1 MGKSK
6 TLASTLG
13 SSVLSTKERAANDYY
28 ATDPRALEML
38 LEREAFTHD
47 VWEPACGEGNLSKV
61 LTEAGYSV
69 RSTDLIDRGYG
80 TGGVDFLNET
90 EVWHGDIVTNPPY
103 IYALEFVKKSLDLLE
118 DGHKTAFFLR
128 LQFLE
133 GKKRRVFF
141 DSAPPPSEFTYSQAV
156 CGAQGTEFL
165 RHPAMTLSA
174 LHGLSGRKD
183 SRASRSLSG
192 FDDIGKR
199 CVLETL

>member
-141 DSAPPPSEFTYSQAV
+141 DSAPPPIRVYVFSSRMRCARNGVFAASGDDAV
-156 CGAQGTEFL
+156 CFAWFIWE
-165 RHPAMTLSA
+165 
-174 LHGLSGRKD
+174 K
-183 SRASRSLSG
+183 G
-192 FDDIGKR
+192 FKGKP
-199 CVLETL
+199 VIEWI